1 MFIARNRFAVL
12 DKAANQIQIR
22 NLQNEVSRRANTL
35 LSRTFVDRICVGM
48 HFRAA
53 HARVLTWA
61 VCLPKITK
69 KSNSPTATTDAI
81 FYAGTGALLC
91 RSEDKV
97 KTC

>member
-1 MFIARNRFAVL
+1 
-12 DKAANQIQIR
+12 
-22 NLQNEVSRRANTL
+22 
-35 LSRTFVDRICVGM
+35 
-48 HFRAA
+48 
-53 HARVLTWA
+53 

-97 KTC
+97 KMFRLPDQVSRKGPQL